1 MINPYPLEEIHM
13 HLEESQ
19 ALAEIHVE
27 GDSMDAIISHANNL
41 SARLAMSGKLLA
53 DAKYHRSNFY
63 GSAVMEMLKKQSS
76 EVMYADAQKKYLMS
90 LSKDYDYVV
99 DWAERVNA
107 TLTHQLDFM
116 RSLIS
121 KEKELMKMTNMPVP
135 ASR

>member
-1 MINPYPLEEIHM
+1 MIKPYTSEEIYTQ
-13 HLEESQ
+13 LTESQ

-27 GDSMDAIISHANNL
+27 GDSMEAIISHANNL

-63 GSAVMEMLKKQSS
+63 GSAVMEMLKKQTS

-90 LSKDYDYVV
+90 ISKDHDYLV

-121 KEKELMKMTNMPVP
+121 KEKELMKM
-135 ASR
+135 ASLPLPSGR